1 MMEEKNQTHSYDSAS
16 RPLFLF
22 ETAEAAFDR
31 VMNALQ
37 KSRGR
42 EVGKRL
48 YDTARVDP
56 VAALRQLRD
65 EGRGLG
71 QETLD
76 QLGERTDAFVDKA
89 KTLFGDLCEAP
100 ADTGRALFSKGADR
114 MDAWAERASK
124 QGKEALEGLQEDVR
138 RVRAQVRSLEKKPP
152 RPRRCDRAAIERR
165 LDELLERLG
174 RRMNLADKRELQ
186 ALSTALKTLEEKVD
200 RLLSKP
206 GP

>member
-71 QETLD
+71 QETQD

-89 KTLFGDLCEAP
+89 KTLVGDMCEAP
-100 ADTGRALFSKGADR
+100 ADTGRALFNKGADR
-114 MDAWAERASK
+114 MEVWAERTTN
-124 QGKEALEGLQEDVR
+124 QTKEAQEDH
-138 RVRAQVRSLEKKPP
+138 QE
-152 RPRRCDRAAIERR
+152 
-165 LDELLERLG
+165 DELR
-174 RRMNLADKRELQ
+174 NISQKRTQ
-186 ALSTALKTLEEKVD
+186 
-200 RLLSKP
+200 
-206 GP
+206 

>member
-1 MMEEKNQTHSYDSAS
+1 MMEQQKPAHGVDGAS
-16 RPLFLF
+16 RPLYLF
-22 ETAEAAFDR
+22 ETAEAAFDK
-31 VMNALQ
+31 VINAIQ

-42 EVGKRL
+42 EIGRRL

-76 QLGERTDAFVDKA
+76 QLGERTDALVDKA
-89 KTLFGDLCEAP
+89 KTLVGDVCEAP

-114 MDAWAERASK
+114 MDAWAQRASK
-124 QGKEALEGLQEDVR
+124 QGKDALEGLQEDVR

-152 RPRRCDRAAIERR
+152 RQRRCDRAAIEKR
-165 LDELLERLG
+165 LDDLLERLG

-206 GP
+206 DQ